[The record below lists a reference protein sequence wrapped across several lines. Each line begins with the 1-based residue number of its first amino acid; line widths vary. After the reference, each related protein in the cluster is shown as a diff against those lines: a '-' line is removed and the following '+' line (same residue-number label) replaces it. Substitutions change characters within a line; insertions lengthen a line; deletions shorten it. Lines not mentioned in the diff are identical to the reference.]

1 MTLNPADSALFGGLF
16 GTDEIRALFDDRRRL
31 GFMLEVEVALARAQ
45 AAVGVIPAEAAEGI
59 AAAPVNLD
67 LAQIGIET
75 EKAGQPVMAL
85 AKALTQAAGPEAGR
99 WVHWGATTQDITDT
113 ALVLQLRAA
122 LAPIGRDLEALI
134 AALAA
139 QADSHRATVMA
150 GRSFL
155 QQALPVSF
163 GYKAAVW
170 AAPLLRHVERLDQL
184 KPRLLQVQFGGAV
197 GTLASLGDKGR
208 AVTERLAADLDLAC
222 PIAPWHSARDT
233 IAELGAWL
241 GLVAGSLGKFAG
253 DVTLLAQTE
262 FGELVET
269 TETGRGG
276 SSTMP
281 QKRNPIISTHIMA
294 AALGVEAQV
303 PPLLAAQH
311 HQLERAV
318 GPWQAEALA
327 LPQALALTAGALAQA
342 VRVARGM
349 RPDAERMRAN
359 LAITNGLVMAERVMM
374 ALADHL
380 GRNDAHHLVQD
391 ACLAAMAENRPLRE
405 ILGQNATVA
414 GLLDPAALHDLMDPA
429 GYIGESQAVVD
440 RVVAAARALATRHA
454 PHPAQAGLGLTAKLT

>member
-16 GTDEIRALFDDRRRL
+16 GTDEIRTLYDDRRRL
-31 GFMLEVEVALARAQ
+31 AFMLETEVALARAQ
-45 AAVGVIPAEAAEGI
+45 AAVGIIPTEAAEAI
-59 AAAPVNLD
+59 AAAADPAKLD
-67 LAQIGIET
+67 LALIRAET

-113 ALVLQLRAA
+113 AQVLQLRAA
-122 LAPIGRDLEALI
+122 LDLIERDLKALI
-134 AALAA
+134 AALAT
-139 QADSHRATVMA
+139 QAERHRTTVMA

-163 GYKAAVW
+163 GYKVAVW
-170 AAPLLRHVERLDQL
+170 LAPLLRHAERLAQL
-184 KPRLLQVQFGGAV
+184 RPRLLQVQFGGAV

-208 AVTERLAADLDLAC
+208 AVTERLAANLGLGC
-222 PIAPWHSARDT
+222 PIAPWHSSRDT

-241 GLVAGSLGKFAG
+241 GLVAGSLAKFAG

-262 FGELVET
+262 LGELVET
-269 TETGRGG
+269 TEAGRGG

-281 QKRNPIISTHIMA
+281 QKRNPIISTHIVA

-303 PPLLAAQH
+303 PLLLAAQH

-327 LPQALALTAGALAQA
+327 LPQALALTAGALAQSI
-342 VRVARGM
+342 RVAEGM
-349 RPDAERMRAN
+349 RPDADRMRAN

-374 ALADHL
+374 TLADKL
-380 GRNDAHHLVQD
+380 GRGEAHHLVQD
-391 ACLAAMAENRPLRE
+391 ACLRAMAEDRPLRE
-405 ILGQNATVA
+405 ILGENGEIADM
-414 GLLDPAALHDLMDPA
+414 LDLDALMDPA
-429 GYIGESQAVVD
+429 GYLGESEAVVD
-440 RVVAAARALATRHA
+440 RVVTAARALTV
-454 PHPAQAGLGLTAKLT
+454 

>member
-1 MTLNPADSALFGGLF
+1 MTLNPADSLLFGGLY
-16 GTDEIRALFDDRRRL
+16 GTDEIRDLFADRRRL
-31 GFMLEVEVALARAQ
+31 GSMLTVEVALARAE
-45 AAVGVIPAEAAEGI
+45 AAVGVIPVDAAEAI
-59 AAAPVNLD
+59 AAAADPDRLD
-67 LAQIGIET
+67 LAAFRVET

-85 AKALTQAAGPEAGR
+85 VKALSKTAGPEAGR

-122 LAPIGRDLEALI
+122 LDILERDLAALI
-134 AALAA
+134 RALAR
-139 QADSHRATVMA
+139 QADAHRLTVMA

-170 AAPLLRHVERLDQL
+170 LMPFLRHVERLHQL
-184 KPRLLQVQFGGAV
+184 RPRLLQVQFAGAV
-197 GTLASLGDKGR
+197 GTLASLGPQGR
-208 AVTERLAADLDLAC
+208 AVTERLAADLGLAA

-241 GLVAGSLGKFAG
+241 GLVAGSLAKFAG

-262 FGELVET
+262 LGELVET

-281 QKRNPIISTHIMA
+281 QKRNPIISTHIVAAAMA
-294 AALGVEAQV
+294 AEAQV
-303 PPLLAAQH
+303 PLLLAAQH

-342 VRVARGM
+342 VRVAEGM
-349 RPDAERMRAN
+349 KPDPERMRAN

-374 ALADHL
+374 ALAEQL
-380 GRNDAHHLVQD
+380 GRDAAHHLVQA
-391 ACLAAMAENRPLRE
+391 ACQQALAEHRPLRE
-405 ILGQNATVA
+405 ILGETAEVA
-414 GLLDPAALHDLMDPA
+414 SRFDAAALDRLLDPA
-429 GYIGESQAVVD
+429 GYLGESGAVID
-440 RVVAAARALATRHA
+440 RVVAAA
-454 PHPAQAGLGLTAKLT
+454 QALTA

>member
-1 MTLNPADSALFGGLF
+1 MTLNPADSAIFGGLY

-45 AAVGVIPAEAAEGI
+45 AALGIIPAEAAEAI
-59 AAAPVNLD
+59 AAAADPHALD
-67 LAQIGIET
+67 LAQIRAET

-122 LAPIGRDLEALI
+122 LDPIERDLLALI
-134 AALAA
+134 RALAT
-139 QADSHRATVMA
+139 QAERHRSLVMA

-170 AAPLLRHVERLDQL
+170 LSPLLRHVERLHQL

-197 GTLASLGDKGR
+197 GTLASLGDRGR
-208 AVTERLAADLDLAC
+208 AVTERLADDLGLGC
-222 PIAPWHSARDT
+222 PLAPWHSARDG

-241 GLVAGSLGKFAG
+241 GLVAGSLAKFAG

-281 QKRNPIISTHIMA
+281 QKRNPIISTHIVA
-294 AALGVEAQV
+294 AALAVEAQV
-303 PPLLAAQH
+303 PLLLAAQH

-327 LPQALALTAGALAQA
+327 LPQALALTAGALTQA
-342 VRVARGM
+342 VRVADGM
-349 RPDAERMRAN
+349 RPDPARMRAN
-359 LAITNGLVMAERVMM
+359 LAITHGLVMAERVMM
-374 ALADHL
+374 ALADRM
-380 GRNDAHHLVQD
+380 GRSEAHHLVQA
-391 ACLAAMAENRPLRE
+391 ACLTALAEDRPLRA
-405 ILGQNATVA
+405 ILGETAEVA
-414 GLLDPAALHDLMDPA
+414 AHLDAAALDRLMDPA
-429 GYIGESQAVVD
+429 GYLGESAAVVD
-440 RVVAAARALATRHA
+440 RVVAAARALSI
-454 PHPAQAGLGLTAKLT
+454 

>member
-1 MTLNPADSALFGGLF
+1 MTLNPADSAIFGGLY

-31 GFMLEVEVALARAQ
+31 GFMLQVEVALARAQ
-45 AAVGVIPAEAAEGI
+45 AALGIIPVEAAEAI
-59 AAAPVNLD
+59 AAAADPHALD
-67 LAQIGIET
+67 LAQIRAET

-122 LAPIGRDLEALI
+122 LDPIERDLLALI
-134 AALAA
+134 RALAT
-139 QADSHRATVMA
+139 QAERHRSLVMA

-170 AAPLLRHVERLDQL
+170 LSPLLRHVERLHQL

-197 GTLASLGDKGR
+197 GTLASLGDRGR
-208 AVTERLAADLDLAC
+208 AVTERLADDLGLGC
-222 PIAPWHSARDT
+222 PLAPWHSARDG

-241 GLVAGSLGKFAG
+241 GLVAGSLAKFAG

-281 QKRNPIISTHIMA
+281 QKRNPIISTHIVA
-294 AALGVEAQV
+294 AAMAVEAQV
-303 PPLLAAQH
+303 PLLLAAQH

-342 VRVARGM
+342 VRVADGM
-349 RPDAERMRAN
+349 RPDPARMRAN
-359 LAITNGLVMAERVMM
+359 LAITHGLVMAERVMM
-374 ALADHL
+374 ALADRM
-380 GRNDAHHLVQD
+380 GRSEAHHLVQA
-391 ACLAAMAENRPLRE
+391 ACLTALAEDRPLRA
-405 ILGQNATVA
+405 ILGETAEVA
-414 GLLDPAALHDLMDPA
+414 AHLDAAALDRLMDPA
-429 GYIGESQAVVD
+429 GYLGESAAVVD
-440 RVVAAARALATRHA
+440 RVVAAARALSI
-454 PHPAQAGLGLTAKLT
+454 

>member
-1 MTLNPADSALFGGLF
+1 MTLNPADSAIFGGLY

-45 AAVGVIPAEAAEGI
+45 AALGIIPAEAAEAI
-59 AAAPVNLD
+59 AAAADPDALD
-67 LAQIGIET
+67 LAQIRAET

-99 WVHWGATTQDITDT
+99 WIHWGATTQDITDT

-122 LAPIGRDLEALI
+122 LDPIERDLLALI
-134 AALAA
+134 RALAT
-139 QADSHRATVMA
+139 QAERHRSLVMA

-170 AAPLLRHVERLDQL
+170 LSPLLRHVERLHQL

-197 GTLASLGDKGR
+197 GTLASLGDRGR
-208 AVTERLAADLDLAC
+208 AVTERLADDLRLGC
-222 PIAPWHSARDT
+222 PLAPWHSARDG

-241 GLVAGSLGKFAG
+241 GLVAGSLAKFAG

-281 QKRNPIISTHIMA
+281 QKRNPIISTHIVA
-294 AALGVEAQV
+294 AAMAVEAQV
-303 PPLLAAQH
+303 PLLLAAQH

-342 VRVARGM
+342 VRVADGM
-349 RPDAERMRAN
+349 RPDPARMRAN
-359 LAITNGLVMAERVMM
+359 LAITHGLVMAERVMM
-374 ALADHL
+374 ALADRM
-380 GRNDAHHLVQD
+380 GRSEAHHLVQA
-391 ACLAAMAENRPLRE
+391 ACLTALAEDRPLRA
-405 ILGQNATVA
+405 ILGETAEVATH
-414 GLLDPAALHDLMDPA
+414 LDPAALDRLMDPA
-429 GYIGESQAVVD
+429 GYLGESAAVVD
-440 RVVAAARALATRHA
+440 RVVAAVRALSI
-454 PHPAQAGLGLTAKLT
+454 

>member
-1 MTLNPADSALFGGLF
+1 MTLNPADSSLFGGLF
-16 GTDEIRALFDDRRRL
+16 GTDEIRALYDDRRRL
-31 GFMLEVEVALARAQ
+31 AFMLEVEVALARAQ
-45 AAVGVIPAEAAEGI
+45 AAVGIIPAEAAEAI
-59 AAAPVNLD
+59 AKAAD
-67 LAQIGIET
+67 LAKLDMASIRAET

-113 ALVLQLRAA
+113 AQVLQLRAA
-122 LAPIGRDLEALI
+122 LVPIERDLLALI
-134 AALAA
+134 AALAT
-139 QADSHRATVMA
+139 QADRHRTTVMA

-170 AAPLLRHVERLDQL
+170 LAPLLRHAERLEQL

-208 AVTERLAADLDLAC
+208 AVTERLAADLGLGC
-222 PIAPWHSARDT
+222 PIAPWHASRDN

-241 GLVAGSLGKFAG
+241 GLVAGSLAKFAG

-269 TETGRGG
+269 TEAGRGG

-281 QKRNPIISTHIMA
+281 QKRNPIISTHILA
-294 AALGVEAQV
+294 AAAGVEAQV
-303 PPLLAAQH
+303 PLLLAAQH

-327 LPQALALTAGALAQA
+327 LPQALALTAGTLAQS
-342 VRVARGM
+342 VRVADGM

-359 LAITNGLVMAERVMM
+359 LAITNGLVMAERIMM
-374 ALADHL
+374 ALADQL
-380 GRNDAHHLVQD
+380 GRGEAHHLVQD
-391 ACLAAMAENRPLRE
+391 ACLRAMAENRPLRE
-405 ILGQNATVA
+405 ILGENPQIA
-414 GLLDPAALHDLMDPA
+414 GVLDLDRLMDPA
-429 GYIGESQAVVD
+429 GYLGEAEAVVD
-440 RVVAAARALATRHA
+440 RVVAVARAFLSRHA
-454 PHPAQAGLGLTAKLT
+454 PPR

>member
-1 MTLNPADSALFGGLF
+1 MTLNPADSSVFGGLF

-45 AAVGVIPAEAAEGI
+45 AALGIIPSEAASAI
-59 AAAPVNLD
+59 AAAADPAAFD
-67 LAQIGIET
+67 LVQIRAET

-85 AKALTQAAGPEAGR
+85 AKALTQAAGAEAGR

-113 ALVLQLRAA
+113 ALVLQLRTALDPIERDLMALIGA
-122 LAPIGRDLEALI
+122 LAT
-134 AALAA
+134 
-139 QADSHRATVMA
+139 QAERHRTLVMA

-163 GYKAAVW
+163 GYKVAVW
-170 AAPLLRHVERLDQL
+170 LSPLLRHIERLRQL

-197 GTLASLGDKGR
+197 GTLASLGDQGR
-208 AVTERLAADLDLAC
+208 AVTERLAADLSLAC
-222 PIAPWHSARDT
+222 PIAPWHGARDG

-241 GLVAGSLGKFAG
+241 GLVAGSLAKFAG
-253 DVTLLAQTE
+253 DVILLAQTE
-262 FGELVET
+262 VGELVET

-281 QKRNPIISTHIMA
+281 QKRNPILCTHIVA
-294 AALGVEAQV
+294 AASGVEALV
-303 PPLLAAQH
+303 PLLLAAQH

-342 VRVARGM
+342 IRVAEGM
-349 RPDAERMRAN
+349 RPDAARMRAN

-374 ALADHL
+374 TLADRL
-380 GRNDAHHLVQD
+380 GRSEAHHLVQA
-391 ACLAAMAENRPLRE
+391 ACLTAMAEDRPLRD
-405 ILGQNATVA
+405 ILGENAEVA
-414 GLLDPAALHDLMDPA
+414 SRLDPAALDHLMDPA
-429 GYIGESQAVVD
+429 GYLGESAAVVD
-440 RVVAAARALATRHA
+440 RVVAAARAMSS
-454 PHPAQAGLGLTAKLT
+454 P

>member
-1 MTLNPADSALFGGLF
+1 MTINPADSVLFGGLY
-16 GTDEIRALFDDRRRL
+16 GTDEIRTLFDDRRRL
-31 GFMLEVEVALARAQ
+31 AFMLEVEVALARAQ
-45 AAVGVIPAEAAEGI
+45 AAVGIIPAAAAEAI
-59 AAAPVNLD
+59 AAAADPAALD
-67 LAQIGIET
+67 LAALGHET

-85 AKALTQAAGPEAGR
+85 AKALTHAAGAEAGR

-113 ALVLQLRAA
+113 ALVLQVRAA
-122 LAPIGRDLEALI
+122 LASLERDLLALI
-134 AALAA
+134 GALAD
-139 QADSHRATVMA
+139 QADAHRMAVMA

-170 AAPLLRHVERLDQL
+170 LAPLLRHVERLRQL
-184 KPRLLQVQFGGAV
+184 RPRLLQVQFAGAV

-208 AVTERLAADLDLAC
+208 AVTERLAADLGLAP
-222 PIAPWHSARDT
+222 PIAPWHSARDG

-241 GLVAGSLGKFAG
+241 GLVAGSLAKFAG

-269 TETGRGG
+269 TEAGRGG

-281 QKRNPIISTHIMA
+281 QKRNPVISTHIVAAAMA
-294 AALGVEAQV
+294 AEAQV
-303 PPLLAAQH
+303 PLLLAAQH

-327 LPQALALTAGALAQA
+327 LPQALALVAGALAQA

-349 RPDAERMRAN
+349 QPDAERMRAN

-380 GRNDAHHLVQD
+380 GRGEAHHLVQD
-391 ACLAAMAENRPLRE
+391 ACLTAMAENRPLRQVLDETPE
-405 ILGQNATVA
+405 IAA
-414 GLLDPAALHDLMDPA
+414 KLDPATLDRLMDPA
-429 GYIGESQAVVD
+429 GYLGEAEAVVT
-440 RVVAAARALATRHA
+440 RVVTAARALV
-454 PHPAQAGLGLTAKLT
+454 G

>member
-1 MTLNPADSALFGGLF
+1 MTLNPADSAIFGGLY

-31 GFMLEVEVALARAQ
+31 GFMLQVEVALARAQ
-45 AAVGVIPAEAAEGI
+45 AALGIIPAEAAEAI
-59 AAAPVNLD
+59 AAAADPDALD
-67 LAQIGIET
+67 LAQIRAET

-122 LAPIGRDLEALI
+122 LDPIERDLLALI
-134 AALAA
+134 RALAT
-139 QADSHRATVMA
+139 QAERHRSLVMA

-170 AAPLLRHVERLDQL
+170 LSPLLRHVERLHQL

-197 GTLASLGDKGR
+197 GTLASLGDRGR
-208 AVTERLAADLDLAC
+208 AVTERLADDLGLGC
-222 PIAPWHSARDT
+222 PIAPWHSARDG

-241 GLVAGSLGKFAG
+241 GLVAGSLAKFAG

-281 QKRNPIISTHIMA
+281 QKRNPIISTHIVA
-294 AALGVEAQV
+294 AAMAVEAQV
-303 PPLLAAQH
+303 PLLLAAQH

-327 LPQALALTAGALAQA
+327 LPHALALTAGALAQA
-342 VRVARGM
+342 VRVADGM
-349 RPDAERMRAN
+349 RPDPARMRAN
-359 LAITNGLVMAERVMM
+359 LAITHGLVMAERVMM
-374 ALADHL
+374 ALADRM
-380 GRNDAHHLVQD
+380 GRSEAHHLVQA
-391 ACLAAMAENRPLRE
+391 ACLTALTEDRPLRD
-405 ILGQNATVA
+405 ILGETAEVA
-414 GLLDPAALHDLMDPA
+414 AHLDAAALDRLMDPA
-429 GYIGESQAVVD
+429 GYLGESAAVVD
-440 RVVAAARALATRHA
+440 RVVAAARALSI
-454 PHPAQAGLGLTAKLT
+454 

>member
-45 AAVGVIPAEAAEGI
+45 AALGIIPAEAAAGI
-59 AAAPVNLD
+59 AWAADPAKLD
-67 LAQIGIET
+67 LQQIGAET

-85 AKALTQAAGPEAGR
+85 VKALTKAAGPEAGR
-99 WVHWGATTQDITDT
+99 WVHWGATTQDVTDT

-122 LAPIGRDLEALI
+122 LDLIERDLGALI
-134 AALAA
+134 AALAT
-139 QADSHRATVMA
+139 QAETHRALVMA

-155 QQALPVSF
+155 QQGLPVSF
-163 GYKAAVW
+163 GYKVAVW
-170 AAPLLRHVERLDQL
+170 LAPLLRHAERLGEL
-184 KPRLLQVQFGGAV
+184 RPRLLQVQFGGAV
-197 GTLASLGDKGR
+197 GTLASLGEQGR
-208 AVTERLAADLDLAC
+208 SVTERLARDLGLAC
-222 PIAPWHSARDT
+222 PIAPWHASRDT

-241 GLVAGSLGKFAG
+241 GLVAGSLAKFAG

-269 TETGRGG
+269 TEAGRGG

-281 QKRNPIISTHIMA
+281 QKRNPIISTHIVA
-294 AALGVEAQV
+294 ATMGVEAQV
-303 PPLLAAQH
+303 PLLLAAQH

-327 LPQALALTAGALAQA
+327 LPQALALTAGALAQSI
-342 VRVARGM
+342 RVAAGM

-359 LAITNGLVMAERVMM
+359 LAITHGLVMAERVMM

-380 GRNDAHHLVQD
+380 GRHEAHHLVQD
-391 ACLAAMAENRPLRE
+391 ACLAAMAEDRPLRE
-405 ILGQNATVA
+405 LLGENAAVTA
-414 GLLDPAALHDLMDPA
+414 KLDPQALDRLMDPA
-429 GYIGESQAVVD
+429 GYLGESGAVVD
-440 RVVAAARALATRHA
+440 RVVAAARALA
-454 PHPAQAGLGLTAKLT
+454 AGTGGS

>member
-1 MTLNPADSALFGGLF
+1 MTLNPADSAIFGGLY

-31 GFMLEVEVALARAQ
+31 GFMLQVEVALARAQ
-45 AAVGVIPAEAAEGI
+45 AALGIIPVEAAEAI
-59 AAAPVNLD
+59 AAAADPHALD
-67 LAQIGIET
+67 LAQIRAET

-122 LAPIGRDLEALI
+122 LDPIERDLLALI
-134 AALAA
+134 RALAT
-139 QADSHRATVMA
+139 QAERHRSLVMA

-170 AAPLLRHVERLDQL
+170 LSPLLRHVERLHQL

-197 GTLASLGDKGR
+197 GTLASLGDRGR
-208 AVTERLAADLDLAC
+208 AVTERLADDLGLGC
-222 PIAPWHSARDT
+222 PLAPWHSARDG

-241 GLVAGSLGKFAG
+241 GLVAGSLAKFAG

-281 QKRNPIISTHIMA
+281 QKRNPIISTHIVA
-294 AALGVEAQV
+294 AAMAVEAQV
-303 PPLLAAQH
+303 PLLLAAQH

-342 VRVARGM
+342 VRVADGM
-349 RPDAERMRAN
+349 RPAPARMRAN
-359 LAITNGLVMAERVMM
+359 LAITHGLVMAERVMM
-374 ALADHL
+374 ALADRM
-380 GRNDAHHLVQD
+380 GRSEAHHLVQA
-391 ACLAAMAENRPLRE
+391 ACLTALAEDRPLRA
-405 ILGQNATVA
+405 ILGETAEVA
-414 GLLDPAALHDLMDPA
+414 AHLDAAALDRLMDPA
-429 GYIGESQAVVD
+429 GYLGESAAVVD
-440 RVVAAARALATRHA
+440 RVVAAARALSI
-454 PHPAQAGLGLTAKLT
+454 

>member
-1 MTLNPADSALFGGLF
+1 MTLNPADSFLFGGLF
-16 GTDEIRALFDDRRRL
+16 GTDEIRALYDDRRRL
-31 GFMLEVEVALARAQ
+31 AFMLEVEVALARAQ
-45 AAVGVIPAEAAEGI
+45 AAVGIIPAEAAEAI
-59 AAAPVNLD
+59 AKAAD
-67 LAQIGIET
+67 LAKLDMASIRAET

-113 ALVLQLRAA
+113 AQVLQLRAA
-122 LAPIGRDLEALI
+122 LVPIERDLLALI
-134 AALAA
+134 AALAT
-139 QADSHRATVMA
+139 QADRHRTTVMA

-170 AAPLLRHVERLDQL
+170 LAPLLRHAERLEQL

-208 AVTERLAADLDLAC
+208 AVTERLAADLGLGC
-222 PIAPWHSARDT
+222 PIAPWHASRDN

-241 GLVAGSLGKFAG
+241 GLVAGSLAKFAG

-269 TETGRGG
+269 TEAGRGG

-281 QKRNPIISTHIMA
+281 QKRNPIISTHILA
-294 AALGVEAQV
+294 AAAGVEAQV
-303 PPLLAAQH
+303 PLLLAAQH

-327 LPQALALTAGALAQA
+327 LPQALALTAGTLAQS
-342 VRVARGM
+342 VRVADGM

-359 LAITNGLVMAERVMM
+359 LAITNGLVMAERIMM
-374 ALADHL
+374 ALADQL
-380 GRNDAHHLVQD
+380 GRGEAHHLVQD
-391 ACLAAMAENRPLRE
+391 ACLRAMAENRPLRE
-405 ILGQNATVA
+405 ILGENPQIA
-414 GLLDPAALHDLMDPA
+414 GVLDLDRLMDPA
-429 GYIGESQAVVD
+429 GYLGEAEAVVD
-440 RVVAAARALATRHA
+440 RVVAVARAFLSRHA
-454 PHPAQAGLGLTAKLT
+454 PPR

>member
-45 AAVGVIPAEAAEGI
+45 AALGIIPAEAAAGI
-59 AAAPVNLD
+59 ARAADPAKLD
-67 LAQIGIET
+67 MARIRAET

-85 AKALTQAAGPEAGR
+85 VKALTEAAGPEAGR
-99 WVHWGATTQDITDT
+99 WVHWGATTQDVTDT

-122 LAPIGRDLEALI
+122 LGLIERDLKALI
-134 AALAA
+134 VALAA
-139 QADSHRATVMA
+139 QAETHRELVMA

-155 QQALPVSF
+155 QQGLPVSF
-163 GYKAAVW
+163 GYKVAVW
-170 AAPLLRHVERLDQL
+170 LAPLLRHVERLGQL

-197 GTLASLGDKGR
+197 GTLASLGQQGR
-208 AVTERLAADLDLAC
+208 SVAERLASDLGLAC
-222 PIAPWHSARDT
+222 PVAPWHASRDT

-241 GLVAGSLGKFAG
+241 GLVAGSLAKFAG

-262 FGELVET
+262 YGELVET
-269 TETGRGG
+269 TEAGRGG

-281 QKRNPIISTHIMA
+281 QKRNPIISTHIVA

-303 PPLLAAQH
+303 PLLLAAQH

-342 VRVARGM
+342 IRVAAGM
-349 RPDAERMRAN
+349 QPDAERMRAN
-359 LAITNGLVMAERVMM
+359 LAITHGLVMAERVMM

-380 GRNDAHHLVQD
+380 GRHEAHHLVQA
-391 ACLAAMAENRPLRE
+391 ACLAAMAEDRPLRE
-405 ILGQNATVA
+405 LLGENAVVTA
-414 GLLDPAALHDLMDPA
+414 KLDPPALDRLMDPA
-429 GYIGESQAVVD
+429 GYLGESGAVVD
-440 RVVAAARALATRHA
+440 RVVAAARALAV
-454 PHPAQAGLGLTAKLT
+454 

>member
-1 MTLNPADSALFGGLF
+1 MTLNPADSAIFGGLY

-31 GFMLEVEVALARAQ
+31 GFMLDVEVALARAQ
-45 AAVGVIPAEAAEGI
+45 AALGIIPAEAAEAI
-59 AAAPVNLD
+59 AAAADPATLD
-67 LAQIGIET
+67 LVQIRAET

-99 WVHWGATTQDITDT
+99 WVHWGATTQDVTDT
-113 ALVLQLRAA
+113 AQVLQLRAA
-122 LAPIGRDLEALI
+122 LEIIGRDLLTLI
-134 AALAA
+134 RALAT
-139 QADSHRATVMA
+139 QAERHRTLVMA

-170 AAPLLRHVERLDQL
+170 LSPLLRHIERLHQL

-197 GTLASLGDKGR
+197 GTLASLGDQGR
-208 AVTERLAADLDLAC
+208 AVTERLAADLGLAC
-222 PIAPWHSARDT
+222 PIAPWHSARDG

-241 GLVAGSLGKFAG
+241 GLLAGSLAKFAG

-281 QKRNPIISTHIMA
+281 QKRNPIISTHIVA

-303 PPLLAAQH
+303 PLLLAAQH

-327 LPQALALTAGALAQA
+327 LPQALALTAGALAQSI
-342 VRVARGM
+342 RVAEGM
-349 RPDAERMRAN
+349 RPDPDRMRAN

-380 GRNDAHHLVQD
+380 GRAEAHHLVQA
-391 ACLAAMAENRPLRE
+391 ACLAAMAEDRPLRD
-405 ILGQNATVA
+405 ILGETAEVA
-414 GLLDPAALHDLMDPA
+414 ARLDPATLDRLMDPA
-429 GYIGESQAVVD
+429 GYLGESAAVVD
-440 RVVAAARALATRHA
+440 RVVAAARAL
-454 PHPAQAGLGLTAKLT
+454 PA

>member
-1 MTLNPADSALFGGLF
+1 MTLNPADSAIFGGLY

-31 GFMLEVEVALARAQ
+31 GFMLDVEVALARAQ
-45 AAVGVIPAEAAEGI
+45 AALGIIPAAAATAI
-59 AAAPVNLD
+59 AAAADPATLD
-67 LAQIGIET
+67 LAQIRAET

-85 AKALTQAAGPEAGR
+85 AKALTQAAGSEAGR

-113 ALVLQLRAA
+113 AQVLQLRAA
-122 LAPIGRDLEALI
+122 LDLIERDLRALI
-134 AALAA
+134 GALAT
-139 QADSHRATVMA
+139 QAERHRTLVMA

-163 GYKAAVW
+163 GYKVAVW
-170 AAPLLRHVERLDQL
+170 LSPLLRHVERLHQL

-197 GTLASLGDKGR
+197 GTLASLGQSGR
-208 AVTERLAADLDLAC
+208 AVTERLAADLSLAC
-222 PIAPWHSARDT
+222 PLAPWHSARDG

-241 GLVAGSLGKFAG
+241 GLLAGSLAKFAG

-262 FGELVET
+262 LGELVET

-281 QKRNPIISTHIMA
+281 QKRNPIISTHIVA

-303 PPLLAAQH
+303 PLLLAAQH

-342 VRVARGM
+342 IRVAESM
-349 RPDAERMRAN
+349 RPDPERMRAN

-374 ALADHL
+374 TLADQL
-380 GRNDAHHLVQD
+380 GRSEAHHLVQA
-391 ACLAAMAENRPLRE
+391 ACLTAMAEDRPLRDV
-405 ILGQNATVA
+405 LGENAEVA
-414 GLLDPAALHDLMDPA
+414 GRLDPEALDRLMDPA
-429 GYIGESQAVVD
+429 GYLGESAAVVD
-440 RVVAAARALATRHA
+440 RIVAAARAL
-454 PHPAQAGLGLTAKLT
+454 QA

>member
-16 GTDEIRALFDDRRRL
+16 GTDEIRTLYDDRRRL
-31 GFMLEVEVALARAQ
+31 AFMLETEVALARAQ
-45 AAVGVIPAEAAEGI
+45 AAVGIIPTEAAEAI
-59 AAAPVNLD
+59 AAAADPAKLD
-67 LAQIGIET
+67 LALIRAET

-113 ALVLQLRAA
+113 AQVLQLRAA
-122 LAPIGRDLEALI
+122 LDLIERDLKALI
-134 AALAA
+134 AALAT
-139 QADSHRATVMA
+139 QAERHRTTVMA

-163 GYKAAVW
+163 GYKVAVW
-170 AAPLLRHVERLDQL
+170 LAPLLRHAERLAQL
-184 KPRLLQVQFGGAV
+184 RPRLLQVQFGGAV

-208 AVTERLAADLDLAC
+208 AVTERLAANLDLGC
-222 PIAPWHSARDT
+222 PIAPWHSSRDT

-241 GLVAGSLGKFAG
+241 GLVAGSLAKFAG

-262 FGELVET
+262 LGELVET
-269 TETGRGG
+269 TEAGRGG

-281 QKRNPIISTHIMA
+281 QKRNPIISTHIVA

-303 PPLLAAQH
+303 PLLLATQH

-327 LPQALALTAGALAQA
+327 LPQALALTAGALAQSI
-342 VRVARGM
+342 RVAEGM
-349 RPDAERMRAN
+349 RPDADRMRVN

-374 ALADHL
+374 ALADKL
-380 GRNDAHHLVQD
+380 GRGEAHHLVQD
-391 ACLAAMAENRPLRE
+391 ACLRAMAEDRPLRE
-405 ILGQNATVA
+405 ILGENGEIADM
-414 GLLDPAALHDLMDPA
+414 LDLDALMDPA
-429 GYIGESQAVVD
+429 GYLGESEAVVD
-440 RVVAAARALATRHA
+440 RVVTAARALAV
-454 PHPAQAGLGLTAKLT
+454 

>member
-1 MTLNPADSALFGGLF
+1 MTLNPADSAIFGGLF
-16 GTDEIRALFDDRRRL
+16 GTDEIRALFDDRQRL
-31 GFMLEVEVALARAQ
+31 GFMCQVEVALARAQ
-45 AAVGVIPAEAAEGI
+45 AALGIIPAEAADAI
-59 AAAPVNLD
+59 AQAADPAKLD
-67 LAQIGIET
+67 LALIRAET
-75 EKAGQPVMAL
+75 EKAGQPVMAI

-113 ALVLQLRAA
+113 ALILQLRAA
-122 LAPIGRDLEALI
+122 LEMIERDLLALI

-170 AAPLLRHVERLDQL
+170 LAPLLRHVERLEQL

-208 AVTERLAADLDLAC
+208 AVTERLAADLGLAC
-222 PIAPWHSARDT
+222 PIAPWHSSRDT

-241 GLVAGSLGKFAG
+241 GLVAGSLAKFAG

-269 TETGRGG
+269 TEAGRGG

-281 QKRNPIISTHIMA
+281 QKRNPIISTHIVA
-294 AALGVEAQV
+294 AALAIEAQV
-303 PPLLAAQH
+303 PLLLAAQH

-327 LPQALALTAGALAQA
+327 LPQALALTAGALAQSI
-342 VRVARGM
+342 RVARGM

-374 ALADHL
+374 ALADRM
-380 GRNDAHHLVQD
+380 GRSEAHHLVQD
-391 ACLAAMAENRPLRE
+391 ACLAAMAEDRPLRE
-405 ILGQNATVA
+405 ILGENEPVT
-414 GLLDPAALHDLMDPA
+414 GMLDAAALDRLMDPA
-429 GYIGESQAVVD
+429 GYLGESEAVVD
-440 RVVAAARALATRHA
+440 RVVARARDLLKRPV
-454 PHPAQAGLGLTAKLT
+454 PHPAR

>member
-1 MTLNPADSALFGGLF
+1 MTLNPADSAIFGGLF

-45 AAVGVIPAEAAEGI
+45 AALGIIPAEAAETI
-59 AAAPVNLD
+59 AKAADPAKLD
-67 LAQIGIET
+67 LALIRAET
-75 EKAGQPVMAL
+75 EKAGQPVMAI

-99 WVHWGATTQDITDT
+99 WVHWGATTQDVTDT

-122 LAPIGRDLEALI
+122 LGIIQRDLLALI
-134 AALAA
+134 AALAT
-139 QADSHRATVMA
+139 QAETHRTTVMA

-170 AAPLLRHVERLDQL
+170 LAPLLRHVERLNQL

-208 AVTERLAADLDLAC
+208 AVTERLASDLGLGC
-222 PIAPWHSARDT
+222 PIAPWHSSRDT

-241 GLVAGSLGKFAG
+241 GLVAGSLAKFAG

-269 TETGRGG
+269 TEAGRGG

-281 QKRNPIISTHIMA
+281 QKRNPIISTHILA
-294 AALGVEAQV
+294 AAMGVEAQV
-303 PPLLAAQH
+303 PLLLAAQH

-327 LPQALALTAGALAQA
+327 LPQALALTAGALAQS
-342 VRVARGM
+342 VRVAQGM
-349 RPDAERMRAN
+349 RPDAARMRAN

-374 ALADHL
+374 ALADTL
-380 GRNDAHHLVQD
+380 GRSEAHHLVQD
-391 ACLAAMAENRPLRE
+391 ACLAAMAEDRPLRA
-405 ILGQNATVA
+405 ILGESEQITAV
-414 GLLDPAALHDLMDPA
+414 LDVAALDRLMDPA
-429 GYIGESQAVVD
+429 GYLGESEAVVD
-440 RVVAAARALATRHA
+440 RVVKAARALVKRHL
-454 PHPAQAGLGLTAKLT
+454 PHPAR

>member
-1 MTLNPADSALFGGLF
+1 MTLNPADSSLFGGLF
-16 GTDEIRALFDDRRRL
+16 GTDEIRALYDDRRRL
-31 GFMLEVEVALARAQ
+31 AFMLEVEVALARAQ
-45 AAVGVIPAEAAEGI
+45 AAVGVIPADAAEAI
-59 AAAPVNLD
+59 AKAADPAKLD
-67 LAQIGIET
+67 MVLIRAET

-113 ALVLQLRAA
+113 AQVLQLRAA
-122 LAPIGRDLEALI
+122 LAPIERDLLALI

-139 QADSHRATVMA
+139 QADRHRTTVMA

-163 GYKAAVW
+163 GYKAAIW
-170 AAPLLRHVERLDQL
+170 LAPLLRHVDRLQQL

-197 GTLASLGDKGR
+197 GTLASLGDKGS
-208 AVTERLAADLDLAC
+208 AVTERLAADLGLAC
-222 PIAPWHSARDT
+222 PIAPWHASRDT

-241 GLVAGSLGKFAG
+241 GLVAGSLAKFAG

-269 TETGRGG
+269 TEAGRGG

-281 QKRNPIISTHIMA
+281 QKRNPIISTHILA
-294 AALGVEAQV
+294 AAAGVEAQV
-303 PPLLAAQH
+303 PLLLAAQH

-327 LPQALALTAGALAQA
+327 LPQALALTAGALAQS
-342 VRVARGM
+342 VRVAEGM

-359 LAITNGLVMAERVMM
+359 LAITNGLVMAERIMM
-374 ALADHL
+374 ALADTL
-380 GRNDAHHLVQD
+380 GRGEAHHLVQD
-391 ACLAAMAENRPLRE
+391 ACLRAMAENRPLRA
-405 ILGQNATVA
+405 ILGENAQIA
-414 GLLDPAALHDLMDPA
+414 GALDLDGLMDPA
-429 GYIGESQAVVD
+429 GYLGEAEAVVD
-440 RVVAAARALATRHA
+440 RVVAAAHVLLSRHD
-454 PHPAQAGLGLTAKLT
+454 PHP

>member
-1 MTLNPADSALFGGLF
+1 MTLNPADSAIFGGLY

-31 GFMLEVEVALARAQ
+31 GFMLQVEVALARAQ
-45 AAVGVIPAEAAEGI
+45 AALGIIPVEAAEAI
-59 AAAPVNLD
+59 AAAADPHALD
-67 LAQIGIET
+67 LAQIRAET

-99 WVHWGATTQDITDT
+99 WIHWGATTQDITDT
-113 ALVLQLRAA
+113 ARVLQLRAA
-122 LAPIGRDLEALI
+122 LDPIERDLLALI
-134 AALAA
+134 RALAT
-139 QADSHRATVMA
+139 QAERHRSLVMA

-170 AAPLLRHVERLDQL
+170 LSPLLRHVERLHQL

-197 GTLASLGDKGR
+197 GTLASLGDRGR
-208 AVTERLAADLDLAC
+208 AVTERLADDLGLGC
-222 PIAPWHSARDT
+222 PIAPWHSARDG

-241 GLVAGSLGKFAG
+241 GLVAGSLAKFAG

-281 QKRNPIISTHIMA
+281 QKRNPIISTHIVA
-294 AALGVEAQV
+294 AAMAVEAQV
-303 PPLLAAQH
+303 PLLLAAQH

-342 VRVARGM
+342 VRVADGM
-349 RPDAERMRAN
+349 RPAPARMRAN
-359 LAITNGLVMAERVMM
+359 LAITHGLVMAERVMM
-374 ALADHL
+374 ALADRM
-380 GRNDAHHLVQD
+380 GRSEAHHLVQA
-391 ACLAAMAENRPLRE
+391 ACLTALAEDRPLRA
-405 ILGQNATVA
+405 ILGETAEVA
-414 GLLDPAALHDLMDPA
+414 AHLDAAALDRLMDPA
-429 GYIGESQAVVD
+429 GYLGESAAVVD
-440 RVVAAARALATRHA
+440 RVVAAARALSI
-454 PHPAQAGLGLTAKLT
+454 

>member
-1 MTLNPADSALFGGLF
+1 MTLNPADSAIFGGLY

-31 GFMLEVEVALARAQ
+31 GFMLQVEVALARAQ
-45 AAVGVIPAEAAEGI
+45 AALGIIPVEAAEAI
-59 AAAPVNLD
+59 AAAADPHALD
-67 LAQIGIET
+67 LAQIRAET

-122 LAPIGRDLEALI
+122 LDPIERDLLALI
-134 AALAA
+134 RALAT
-139 QADSHRATVMA
+139 QAERHRSLVMA

-170 AAPLLRHVERLDQL
+170 LSPLLRHVERLHQL

-197 GTLASLGDKGR
+197 GTLASLGDRGR
-208 AVTERLAADLDLAC
+208 AVTERLADDLGLGC
-222 PIAPWHSARDT
+222 PLAPWHSARDG

-241 GLVAGSLGKFAG
+241 GLVAGSLAKFAG

-281 QKRNPIISTHIMA
+281 QKRNPIISTHIVA
-294 AALGVEAQV
+294 AALAVEAQV
-303 PPLLAAQH
+303 PLLLAAQH

-342 VRVARGM
+342 VRVADGM
-349 RPDAERMRAN
+349 RPDPARMRAN
-359 LAITNGLVMAERVMM
+359 LAITHGLVMAERVMM
-374 ALADHL
+374 ALADRM
-380 GRNDAHHLVQD
+380 GRSEAHHLVQA
-391 ACLAAMAENRPLRE
+391 ACLTALAEDRPLRA
-405 ILGQNATVA
+405 ILGETAEVA
-414 GLLDPAALHDLMDPA
+414 AHLDAAALDRLMDPA
-429 GYIGESQAVVD
+429 GYLGESAAVVD
-440 RVVAAARALATRHA
+440 RVVAAARALSI
-454 PHPAQAGLGLTAKLT
+454 

>member
-1 MTLNPADSALFGGLF
+1 MTLNPADSAIFGGLY

-45 AAVGVIPAEAAEGI
+45 AALGIIPAEAAEAI
-59 AAAPVNLD
+59 AAAADPDALD
-67 LAQIGIET
+67 LAQIRAET

-99 WVHWGATTQDITDT
+99 WIHWGATTQDITDT

-122 LAPIGRDLEALI
+122 LDPIERDLLALI
-134 AALAA
+134 RALAT
-139 QADSHRATVMA
+139 QAERHRSLVMA

-170 AAPLLRHVERLDQL
+170 LSPLLRHVERLHQL

-197 GTLASLGDKGR
+197 GTLASLGDRGR
-208 AVTERLAADLDLAC
+208 AVTERLADDLRLGC
-222 PIAPWHSARDT
+222 PLAPWHSARDG

-241 GLVAGSLGKFAG
+241 GLVAGSLAKFAG

-281 QKRNPIISTHIMA
+281 QKRNPIISTHIVA

-303 PPLLAAQH
+303 PLLLAAQH

-342 VRVARGM
+342 IRVADGM
-349 RPDAERMRAN
+349 RPDPERMRAN

-374 ALADHL
+374 TLADQL
-380 GRNDAHHLVQD
+380 GRNEAHHLVQA
-391 ACLAAMAENRPLRE
+391 ACLTAMAEDRPLRDV
-405 ILGQNATVA
+405 LGENAEVA
-414 GLLDPAALHDLMDPA
+414 GRLDPEALDRLMDPA
-429 GYIGESQAVVD
+429 GYLGESAAVVD
-440 RVVAAARALATRHA
+440 RIVAAARAL
-454 PHPAQAGLGLTAKLT
+454 QA

>member
-1 MTLNPADSALFGGLF
+1 MTLNPADSAIFGGLY

-31 GFMLEVEVALARAQ
+31 GFMLQVEVALARAQ
-45 AAVGVIPAEAAEGI
+45 AALGIIPVEAAEAI
-59 AAAPVNLD
+59 AAAADPHALD
-67 LAQIGIET
+67 LAQIRAET

-122 LAPIGRDLEALI
+122 LDPIERDLLALI
-134 AALAA
+134 RALAT
-139 QADSHRATVMA
+139 QAERHRSLVMA

-170 AAPLLRHVERLDQL
+170 LSPLLRHVERLHQL

-197 GTLASLGDKGR
+197 GTLASLGDRGR
-208 AVTERLAADLDLAC
+208 AVTERLADDLGLGC
-222 PIAPWHSARDT
+222 PLAPWHSARDG

-241 GLVAGSLGKFAG
+241 GLVAGSLAKFAG

-281 QKRNPIISTHIMA
+281 QKRNPIISTHIVA
-294 AALGVEAQV
+294 AALAVEAQV
-303 PPLLAAQH
+303 PLLLAAQH

-327 LPQALALTAGALAQA
+327 LPQALALTAGALTQA
-342 VRVARGM
+342 VRVADGM
-349 RPDAERMRAN
+349 RPDPARMRAN
-359 LAITNGLVMAERVMM
+359 LAITHGLVMAERVMM
-374 ALADHL
+374 ALADRM
-380 GRNDAHHLVQD
+380 GRSEAHHLVQA
-391 ACLAAMAENRPLRE
+391 ACLTALAEDRPLRA
-405 ILGQNATVA
+405 ILGETAEVA
-414 GLLDPAALHDLMDPA
+414 AHLDAAALDRLMDPA
-429 GYIGESQAVVD
+429 GYLGESAAVVD
-440 RVVAAARALATRHA
+440 RVVAAARALSI
-454 PHPAQAGLGLTAKLT
+454 

>member
-1 MTLNPADSALFGGLF
+1 MTLNPADSAIFGGLF
-16 GTDEIRALFDDRRRL
+16 GTDEIRQLFDDRRRL
-31 GFMLEVEVALARAQ
+31 GFMCQVEVALARAQ
-45 AAVGVIPAEAAEGI
+45 AALGIIPAEAADAI
-59 AAAPVNLD
+59 AQAADPAKLD
-67 LAQIGIET
+67 LALIRAET
-75 EKAGQPVMAL
+75 EKAGQPVMAI

-99 WVHWGATTQDITDT
+99 WVHWGATTQDVTDT

-122 LAPIGRDLEALI
+122 LDVIERDLLALI
-134 AALAA
+134 AALAT

-170 AAPLLRHVERLDQL
+170 LAPLLRHAERLEQL

-208 AVTERLAADLDLAC
+208 AVTERLAADLGLAC
-222 PIAPWHSARDT
+222 PVAPWHSSRDT

-241 GLVAGSLGKFAG
+241 GLVAGSLAKFAG

-269 TETGRGG
+269 TEAGRGG

-281 QKRNPIISTHIMA
+281 QKRNPIISTHIVA
-294 AALGVEAQV
+294 AAMAIEAQV
-303 PPLLAAQH
+303 PLLLAAQH

-327 LPQALALTAGALAQA
+327 LPQALALTAGALAQSI
-342 VRVARGM
+342 RVARGM

-374 ALADHL
+374 ALADRM
-380 GRNDAHHLVQD
+380 GRSEAHHLVQD
-391 ACLAAMAENRPLRE
+391 ACLRAMAENRPLRE
-405 ILGQNATVA
+405 ILGKNELVA
-414 GLLDPAALHDLMDPA
+414 GMLDAAALDRLMDPA
-429 GYIGESQAVVD
+429 GYLGESDAVVD
-440 RVVAAARALATRHA
+440 RVLASARILLAE
-454 PHPAQAGLGLTAKLT
+454 

>member
-1 MTLNPADSALFGGLF
+1 MTLNPADSQLFGGLY
-16 GTDEIRALFDDRRRL
+16 GTDEIRALFEDRRRL
-31 GFMLEVEVALARAQ
+31 GFMLEVEVALARAE
-45 AAVGVIPAEAAEGI
+45 AAVGIIPTEAAEAI
-59 AAAPVNLD
+59 AAAADAASLD
-67 LAQIGIET
+67 LAALGIET

-113 ALVLQLRAA
+113 AQVLQIRAA
-122 LAPIGRDLEALI
+122 LDLLERDLLALVT
-134 AALAA
+134 ALAD
-139 QADSHRATVMA
+139 QAEAHRTTVMA

-170 AAPLLRHVERLDQL
+170 LAPFLRHIERLRQL
-184 KPRLLQVQFGGAV
+184 RPRLLQVQFAGAV

-208 AVTERLAADLDLAC
+208 AVTERLAADLGLAA
-222 PIAPWHSARDT
+222 PVAPWHSARDT
-233 IAELGAWL
+233 LAELGAWL
-241 GLVAGSLGKFAG
+241 GLIAGSLAKFAG

-281 QKRNPIISTHIMA
+281 QKRNPIISTHIVA
-294 AALGVEAQV
+294 AAMAVEAQV
-303 PPLLAAQH
+303 PVMLAAQH

-349 RPDAERMRAN
+349 KPDAGRMRAN

-374 ALADHL
+374 TLAEHL
-380 GRNDAHHLVQD
+380 GRGEAHHLVQD
-391 ACLAAMAENRPLRE
+391 ACLKAMAEDRPLRA
-405 ILGQNATVA
+405 ILGEIPAVT
-414 GLLDPAALHDLMDPA
+414 GKLDTAALDRLMDPA
-429 GYIGESQAVVD
+429 GYLGEAAAVVD
-440 RVVAAARALATRHA
+440 RVVAVARAL
-454 PHPAQAGLGLTAKLT
+454 LSN